1 MNILHNFCLLVGM
14 EPNDVF
20 VSFEP
25 GHLFTRVDTGILF
38 DFPDSEFQCPF
49 SIQILE
55 YFFVSYGIERDR
67 KSTRLNS
74 SHRSLSRMPSSA

>member
-38 DFPDSEFQCPF
+38 DFPDSEFQCPL
-49 SIQILE
+49 SIQIIE
-55 YFFVSYGIERDR
+55 YYFVS
-67 KSTRLNS
+67 
-74 SHRSLSRMPSSA
+74 

>member
-55 YFFVSYGIERDR
+55 YFFAARR
-67 KSTRLNS
+67 TAA
-74 SHRSLSRMPSSA
+74 SLLLEKFRQ